1 MATEAQMPKLI
12 DEDDASSQGG
22 LSPLLEIDS
31 IFGEPIGAAAA
42 AGRPLPA
49 NARRPLFPE
58 TGLTA
63 GQEKAAAAGAGAI
76 VGPGVQRLLEK
87 GFPSRQTREA
97 EAVRQLQQDSRTAQ
111 LLRNLEEEELLRRG
125 IDPKTIR
132 PGVSPDATSGT
143 KWIRNW
149 AGMDVDVP
157 GGVPEASAKY
167 QRTKGQG
174 KVTGRLS
181 QRFGPGALEFGR
193 LSIHNP
199 KYDPAVR
206 GAAEASD
213 ILRQGEVAAAQGAA
227 QSRLAAATPGPL
239 SQAGKAF
246 RSPLVQGP
254 LAGGFAGLSF
264 YEAYQ
269 RWLEGDRSGAVIEA
283 LGGVGGLM
291 SMVPG
296 LQIPGMALGAA
307 TIPAQYLNEYLKR
320 PAPPGPGSAGT
331 QEAADQ
337 VYQGAR

>member
-1 MATEAQMPKLI
+1 MATEATMPTLI
-12 DEDDASSQGG
+12 EDDDKQQG
-22 LSPLLEIDS
+22 LAPLLDIDS

-42 AGRPLPA
+42 AGKPLPA
-49 NARRPLFPE
+49 NARLPIFPE

-63 GQEKAAAAGAGAI
+63 NQEKWAAGAAGAI
-76 VGPGVQRLLEK
+76 AGPAMQRLAEK
-87 GFPSRQTREA
+87 GFPSREMREA
-97 EAVRQLQQDSRTAQ
+97 EGVKRLQQESRSAQ

-125 IDPKTIR
+125 IDPRSMR
-132 PGVSPDATSGT
+132 PGVPSDATSGT

-149 AGMDVDVP
+149 AGMDRDIA
-157 GGVPEASAKY
+157 GGVPEASAAY

-181 QRFGPGALEFGR
+181 QRFGPDALQPGG
-193 LSIHNP
+193 LSIKNP

-206 GAAEASD
+206 GAAEAAD
-213 ILRQGEVAAAQGAA
+213 VLRQGEIAAAQGAA
-227 QSRLAAATPGPL
+227 EARLAAATPGPL
-239 SQAGKAF
+239 SQIGKAF
-246 RSPLVQGP
+246 SSPLVQGP

-269 RWLEGDRSGAVIEA
+269 RWLAGDRSGAVIEA

-307 TIPAQYLNEYLKR
+307 TIPAQYLNDYLKR
-320 PAPPGPGSAGT
+320 PEPPGPGSAGS